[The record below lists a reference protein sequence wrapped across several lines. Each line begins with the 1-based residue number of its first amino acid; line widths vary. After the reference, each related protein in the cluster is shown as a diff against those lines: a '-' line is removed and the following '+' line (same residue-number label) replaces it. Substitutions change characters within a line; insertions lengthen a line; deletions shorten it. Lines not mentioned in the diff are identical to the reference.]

1 MHVRFSDTAETDLQA
16 IYDHIAEDNP
26 QAAQRIVDLL
36 IFAAYQLGDFPF
48 LGRVGVVPDTR
59 EWSVSGTSYFI
70 VYAINDDRAHIDV
83 ETIIH
88 TSRQY
93 PPRQG

>member
-1 MHVRFSDTAETDLQA
+1 MHVRFSDTAEADLHA
-16 IYDHIAEDNP
+16 IYDHIADDNV
-26 QAAQRIVDLL
+26 QAAQKVVDRL

-48 LGRVGVVPDTR
+48 LGRPGKIQETR

-70 VYAINDDRAHIDV
+70 VYTINDDGAHIDV

-88 TSRQY
+88 TARQF
-93 PPRQG
+93 PPDDA

>member
-1 MHVRFSDTAETDLQA
+1 MHVRFSDTAENDLQA
-16 IYDHIAEDNP
+16 IHDHIAEDNP
-26 QAAQRIVDLL
+26 QAAQKIVDRL

-48 LGRVGVVPDTR
+48 LGRSGDVPDTR

-70 VYAINDDRAHIDV
+70 VYSINDDRAHIDV

-93 PPRQG
+93 PPHEE

>member
-1 MHVRFSDTAETDLQA
+1 MHVRFSDTAEADLQA
-16 IYDHIAEDNP
+16 IYDHIADDNA
-26 QAAQRIVDLL
+26 QAAQRIVDRL
-36 IFAAYQLGDFPF
+36 IVAAYQLGDFPF
-48 LGRVGVVPDTR
+48 LGRPGSVPETR

-70 VYAINDDRAHIDV
+70 VYTINDDGAHIDV

-93 PPRQG
+93 PPGLS

>member
-1 MHVRFSDTAETDLQA
+1 MHVRFSDTAEDDLEA
-16 IYDHIAEDNP
+16 IFDHIAQDNL
-26 QAAQRIVDLL
+26 QAAQKIIDRL

-48 LGRVGVVPDTR
+48 LGRTGIVPNTR

-70 VYAINDDRAHIDV
+70 VYSINDDRAHIDV

-88 TSRQY
+88 TSRQH
-93 PPRQG
+93 PPKP